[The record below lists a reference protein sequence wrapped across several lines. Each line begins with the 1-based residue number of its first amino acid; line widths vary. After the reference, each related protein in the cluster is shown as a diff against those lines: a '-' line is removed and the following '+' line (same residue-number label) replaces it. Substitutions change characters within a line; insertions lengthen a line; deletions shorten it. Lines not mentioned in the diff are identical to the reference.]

1 MLQRPQTLY
10 LLGALLLFILMLT
23 GPLARFTL
31 EGEEWILKHSGVISD
46 TGQRMELAT
55 WPLTTL
61 FGLVAALTLY
71 TIMSYRNRIRQMRL
85 CIFIMLLSAGM
96 IGIMFYYT
104 WVVRSRLEGALLL
117 YQWRFIVPPVAIV
130 LLYLGFRRIRRDELL
145 VKAYD
150 RIR

>member
-1 MLQRPQTLY
+1 M
-10 LLGALLLFILMLT
+10 LFILMFT
-23 GPLARFTL
+23 GPLARFTV
-31 EGEEWILKHSGVISD
+31 EGEEWILKHSGVIS
-46 TGQRMELAT
+46 GPAQRMDLAT
-55 WPLTTL
+55 WPMSTL
-61 FGLVAALTLY
+61 FGLAAGLTLF
-71 TIMSYRNRIRQMRL
+71 TILSYGNRIRQIRL

-104 WVVRSRLEGALLL
+104 WVVRGRLEGALLL
-117 YQWRFIVPPVAIV
+117 YQWRFIIPPLAII